1 MKKRIWGILWA
12 IAGIAVAVPGVL
24 SARNTIHRMQSPAR
38 FTGIV
43 AWVRHYGLRWEILL
57 VSLGVFLLLTAIILF
72 LMPRRRLVSV
82 SAEQVARNE
91 EAQSTEGA
99 KPSSQL
105 TLEPQIECFLR
116 THLMGTTFLNAD
128 GSSRQSL
135 LVNISVGDVLV
146 CRTLTNPFGTESI
159 GVFTVRGR
167 QLGYLDASFTR
178 AIRERYPN
186 RRIGVYVERLDG
198 GQGVPYICDLRIAVY
213 AD

>member
-1 MKKRIWGILWA
+1 MKKRIWGILCA
-12 IAGIAVAVPGVL
+12 IAGIAVALLGVL
-24 SARNTIHRMQSPAR
+24 SARNTIHRMQSPSR

-43 AWVRHYGLRWEILL
+43 AWVRHYDLRWEILL
-57 VSLGVFLLLTAIILF
+57 VSLGLFLLLTAVTLF
-72 LMPRRRLVSV
+72 LMPRRRLVKIP
-82 SAEQVARNE
+82 AEQAE
-91 EAQSTEGA
+91 GTEGA
-99 KPSSQL
+99 QAAEGEKPSSQL
-105 TLEPQIECFLR
+105 TLEPRIECFLR
-116 THLMGTTFLNAD
+116 TPLMGTAFLNTD
-128 GSSRQSL
+128 GSSRQKL
-135 LVNISVGDVLV
+135 LVNTSVGDVLV

-198 GQGVPYICDLRIAVY
+198 GQGVPYTCDLQIAVY